1 METTTIEVIKLK
13 ASEGMMLSNAD
24 ESFVCSELY
33 LGKHETAA
41 NWHEITKERADEI
54 EAEQQAKAKQEQE
67 REQE

>member
-24 ESFVCSELY
+24 ETFVCSELY

-41 NWHEITKERADEI
+41 NWHEITKERGEEI
-54 EAEQQAKAKQEQE
+54 LAEQQAKAKQEQE
-67 REQE
+67 RQE